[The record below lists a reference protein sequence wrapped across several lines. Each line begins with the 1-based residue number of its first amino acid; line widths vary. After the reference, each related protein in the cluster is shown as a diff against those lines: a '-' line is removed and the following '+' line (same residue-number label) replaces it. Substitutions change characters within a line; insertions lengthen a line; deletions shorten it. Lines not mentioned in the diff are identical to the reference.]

1 MAAKDFYHKIVKQA
15 LIADGWVITHDPY
28 FVQMGKLK
36 GFIDLGA
43 ELLAAEKD
51 TIQIAVEIKSFVG
64 LSDLNEFKEALG
76 QYLLYKL
83 ALSKKEPERTLFLA
97 IPQTFYQDFFE
108 DAFFREILELYTL
121 KIVTFDEL
129 NTKIV
134 LWKP

>member
-1 MAAKDFYHKIVKQA
+1 MKDFYHETVKKA
-15 LIADGWVITHDPY
+15 LTDDGWVITHDPY

-43 ELLAAEKD
+43 ELLAAEKE
-51 TIQIAVEIKSFVG
+51 TEKIAVEIKNFVG

-97 IPQTFYQDFFE
+97 IPNTFYQDFFE
-108 DAFFREILELYTL
+108 DAFFKEILELYTL
-121 KIVTFDEL
+121 KIVTFDEI
-129 NTKIV
+129 NAKIV
-134 LWKP
+134 IWKTS

>member
-1 MAAKDFYHKIVKQA
+1 LKDFYHETVKKA
-15 LIADGWVITHDPY
+15 LTDDGWVITHDPY

-43 ELLAAEKD
+43 ELLAAEKE
-51 TIQIAVEIKSFVG
+51 TEKIAVEIKNFVG

-97 IPQTFYQDFFE
+97 IPNTFYQDFFE
-108 DAFFREILELYTL
+108 DAFFKEILELYTL
-121 KIVTFDEL
+121 KIVTFDEI
-129 NTKIV
+129 NAKIV
-134 LWKP
+134 IWKTS

>member
-1 MAAKDFYHKIVKQA
+1 MAAKDFYHEIVKQA
-15 LIADGWVITHDPY
+15 LIADGWLITHDPY

-51 TIQIAVEIKSFVG
+51 TIRIAVEIKNFVG

-108 DAFFREILELYTL
+108 DTFFREILELYTL
-121 KIVTFDEL
+121 KIVTFDEI